1 MSLHLSTRVKAP
13 AMKSGPSKSPLDY
26 ANINDGL
33 ISKPVDTIPGRTKPD
48 ADKDGQ
54 GKFVQRKK
62 PFTISTFNIR
72 TLNSLAKK
80 EELAHEAAHY
90 GIDIICLQEHRICHN
105 DSLLQE
111 DLNGY
116 RLVTSSAWKN
126 QRNAATG
133 GVGFLISP
141 RAINSCMSIISHNE
155 RIMEISLL
163 GNPTSTVLCCYSP
176 HNEQPEEAV
185 ISFYQELSSTVN
197 AIPAHNLLIIGGDFN
212 AQLGPLDALFTPA
225 KETNRNGNHMK
236 DFLQEHNLIATNT
249 RFQNRINRLWTHRRP
264 NGQLVQLDFVLVR
277 KKWIN
282 SIKNSRAYSSFEGVN
297 SDHRIV
303 SCKCQISYRKCRT
316 SMKDPMK
323 RIDWKKVTRDTILGE
338 QFVVAVYNRFSSLH
352 DELQEPNISTTYDTL
367 VAANEEVAL
376 EMLPKKSKQSYNI
389 AASDKV
395 TEAPLIDFKWAAE
408 FIQYG

>member
-1 MSLHLSTRVKAP
+1 
-13 AMKSGPSKSPLDY
+13 MKSGPSKSPLDY

-54 GKFVQRKK
+54 DKF
-62 PFTISTFNIR
+62 
-72 TLNSLAKK
+72 
-80 EELAHEAAHY
+80 
-90 GIDIICLQEHRICHN
+90 
-105 DSLLQE
+105 E

-395 TEAPLIDFKWAAE
+395 TESARCIKAELIIRVELVERKL
-408 FIQYG
+408 